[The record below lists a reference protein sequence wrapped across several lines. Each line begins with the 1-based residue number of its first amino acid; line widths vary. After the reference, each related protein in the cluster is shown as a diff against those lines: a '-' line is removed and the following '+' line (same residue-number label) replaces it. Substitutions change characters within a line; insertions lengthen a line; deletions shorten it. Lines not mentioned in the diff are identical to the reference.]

1 MEITVTKRL
10 SPTNFHTNGLAI
22 VLPAL
27 LGKIFG
33 FRRVLQPT
41 RKRSIWSSGKVL
53 MRWWIILNQAFTII
67 TQIGLETHRTL
78 FTIRL
83 HQTIISRRQ
92 LTKNLLLFCICCAAL
107 WVMKISL
114 KFCRHISKLFT
125 MEMW

>member
-10 SPTNFHTNGLAI
+10 SPTNFLINGLAI

-33 FRRVLQPT
+33 FRRVLQPI

-67 TQIGLETHRTL
+67 TQIGLETRLTQH
-78 FTIRL
+78 TIHPL
-83 HQTIISRRQ
+83 LIIISRRQ

-107 WVMKISL
+107 WEMKIFL
-114 KFCRHISKLFT
+114 KFCKLIFKLFT